1 MAIKRFCDRCGK
13 QISDDELSMVVPEYI
28 PTISSYLRVDRDIC
42 AKCMT
47 QFVMDYWKKVQI
59 DLDIQ
64 EDTDKC

>member
-1 MAIKRFCDRCGK
+1 MAIKRFCDRCGRE
-13 QISDDELSMVVPEYI
+13 IGSDELSMVASGYI
-28 PTISSYLRVDRDIC
+28 PTITSYLRLDKDIC

-47 QFVMDYWKKVQI
+47 EFVGDFWKRVPI